1 MPFNK
6 FHDTNGSNTVFIEY
20 FIDDIHKYLYILRE
34 KVDLSK
40 VGSGILLDFS
50 FY

>member
-20 FIDDIHKYLYILRE
+20 LIDEIHTYLYIS
-34 KVDLSK
+34 KANVDLTK
-40 VGSGILLDFS
+40 VGSDSLLDCIL
-50 FY
+50 Y